1 MGLMEGSC
9 SPGGNARE
17 RERWSAVESQE
28 RRAEIALSKRK
39 SERGLLGLPLIRVLD
54 PALPGA

>member
-9 SPGGNARE
+9 SPSGNAQE

-28 RRAEIALSKRK
+28 RGAEIVLSKRK
-39 SERGLLGLPLIRVLD
+39 VERGLLGLPLIQVFD